1 MREQRRLVEVSDV
14 IKRMAHVALLVPD
27 LEASVAWATT
37 VMGMREVEREGGVSY
52 LTHSDC
58 HHSLQYIAGDRSALD
73 HIAMEAHDA
82 QELATLTRRLRDHKV
97 PILSEQPEESG
108 IDRAVRFLGPDG
120 HVIEVFTGMANAGP
134 VHTGTGVQ
142 PRKFG
147 HPTLTCP
154 DIAPTRELF
163 ERVLRFRLS
172 DEIGDGLLAF
182 LRCTVDHHGLGLQK
196 GAPGINHY
204 AWQVENVATLGLLGD
219 TLEKNGGRF
228 IWGPGRH
235 GAGQNIFTYHYDPA
249 GCIVEY
255 YADLYQVWDER
266 TYQPGRWAA
275 DDWRAQNL
283 WGPGAP
289 LEMLQATTPLAEQV
303 ARVPV

>member
-1 MREQRRLVEVSDV
+1 
-14 IKRMAHVALLVPD
+14 MAHVALRVPD
-27 LEASVAWATT
+27 LDASVGWATM
-37 VMGMREVEREGGVSY
+37 VMGMREVERTDDVAY

-58 HHSLQYIAGDRSALD
+58 HHSLQYIAADGSALD

-82 QELATLTRRLRDHKV
+82 EALAAVEQRLREERV
-97 PILSEQPEESG
+97 TIVSETPRESG
-108 IDRAVRFLGPDG
+108 IEEAVRFLGPDG
-120 HVIEVFTGMANAGP
+120 HLIEVFTGMKNAGP
-134 VHTGTGVQ
+134 VQAGAGVR

-147 HPTLTCP
+147 HPTITCP
-154 DIAPTRELF
+154 DIRPTQEF
-163 ERVLRFRLS
+163 FKRVLDFRVS

-182 LRCTVDHHGLGLQK
+182 LRCNVDHHGLGLQK
-196 GAPGINHY
+196 GLAGINHY
-204 AWQVENVATLGLLGD
+204 AWEVENIATLGLLGD
-219 TLEKNGGRF
+219 TLQINASRF

-235 GAGQNIFTYHYDPA
+235 GAGRNIFTYHYDPA

-266 TYQPGRWAA
+266 TYQPGRWAP

-289 LEMLQATTPLAEQV
+289 IEMLQAAIPLAEQRHDV
-303 ARVPV
+303 RV